1 MPGGRYGGTSCFQG
15 ESWGPLG
22 YSCGSYHYT
31 TIYPTVQIYDN
42 ILYAFAR
49 ACDASAAEL
58 YFMEMKSKGIKNRIN
73 SYNIL
78 FTAYSREQSVD
89 VEPYGTMGRF
99 VSKDNKIK
107 KESSE
112 SCTRQVR
119 SRGAYLDYI
128 ASMPDKE
135 FLLSEISINDLI
147 GGVDCSEVL
156 VSKIFRA
163 GIYNNRIRG
172 KNYVLFDE
180 IFFEKTISGSE
191 LSSFSMYDTVESDNF
206 SYRFDLL
213 HVDALSNSLLLQN
226 CVDTFN
232 GAINHAFFNLSTPVE
247 SH

>member
-1 MPGGRYGGTSCFQG
+1 MSR
-15 ESWGPLG
+15 
-22 YSCGSYHYT
+22 
-31 TIYPTVQIYDN
+31 VDN
-42 ILYAFAR
+42 
-49 ACDASAAEL
+49 
-58 YFMEMKSKGIKNRIN
+58 
-73 SYNIL
+73 
-78 FTAYSREQSVD
+78 
-89 VEPYGTMGRF
+89 
-99 VSKDNKIK
+99 IK

-112 SCTRQVR
+112 PCTRQV
-119 SRGAYLDYI
+119 SGGRGYLEYI
-128 ASMPDKE
+128 ALIPDKDL
-135 FLLSEISINDLI
+135 LLSEISMNDLI
-147 GGVDCSEVL
+147 HSFDFDCSEVL

-232 GAINHAFFNLSTPVE
+232 GAINHEVFPYNLDPCFVFDKLMGYKYDE
-247 SH
+247 EVGKLGDNYQFYWIENL